1 MSYYPAAGSASGSSG
16 GARRASAGAR
26 RASARGARFNFSTA
40 ADRLAVANMHEAI
53 DLSLD
58 QRLQTL
64 AGLLGT
70 STTDDQSLPV
80 PASAEERV
88 PLPESHKLAIHTLT
102 EQEEPVGSGRA
113 GARGEPVSYHQ
124 RYAIEEQTLR
134 CVTGLVQRI
143 RDAAEFADREY
154 RTYTESLPL
163 PSPMAQSWNSV
174 QQTQQLDLLKARVSD
189 EHTLIQRV
197 LTVLTFESEHEFK
210 MMVTQHA
217 LEAERESILEL
228 HAAKQIAN
236 DEHRALFPDKVTY
249 DAVKAKTLTVVFS
262 SPEVRRHALCI
273 ASVS

>member
-26 RASARGARFNFSTA
+26 RASARGARINFSTA
-40 ADRLAVANMHEAI
+40 AARLAVANMQEAA
-53 DLSLD
+53 D

-174 QQTQQLDLLKARVSD
+174 QTQQLDLLKARVSD

-197 LTVLTFESEHEFK
+197 LTVLSFESEHEFK
-210 MMVTQHA
+210 MMVTQQA
-217 LEAERESILEL
+217 LEAEREAILEL

-262 SPEVRRHALCI
+262 SPEVRRHAL
-273 ASVS
+273 S